1 MKPKTEAIEKAKS
14 RKPTATE
21 SMTENERTILHLK
34 RTRLYKAIRKDLLDG
49 LDRSGTV
56 GRYYNDLVEDYMDL
70 WIAKSLAVEDVRRRG
85 IVVTYENGGGQTG
98 RKKNDSVELQ
108 IKLNAQML
116 KLLSEM
122 GIKPSQGDG
131 GGDDL

>member
-1 MKPKTEAIEKAKS
+1 MKPKATASRPVKN
-14 RKPTATE
+14 RKPTTE
-21 SMTENERTILHLK
+21 APITENERTILHLK
-34 RTRLYKAIRKDLLDG
+34 RTRLYNAIRKDLLDG
-49 LDRSGTV
+49 LDRNGTV
-56 GRYYNDLVEDYMDL
+56 GQYYSDLVEDYMDL

-98 RKKNDSVELQ
+98 KKKNDSVELQ

-122 GIKPSQGDG
+122 GIRPSQGDG